1 MDSERTVMIP
11 QESVGRFRQR
21 QRRLIMEGEAVL
33 GKSRP
38 PTVVAELDARP
49 GQG

>member
-1 MDSERTVMIP
+1 M
-11 QESVGRFRQR
+11 ES
-21 QRRLIMEGEAVL
+21 EAVL

-49 GQG
+49 GQGSIIK